1 MGKGRKID
9 PFHHETRR
17 QKEKREKD
25 APRDLA
31 SQQTLTS
38 LVDGTYQP
46 PRIGNHPRAS
56 TSSLRPDSSG
66 GDVGNMDQ
74 HPDHYGPDHD
84 DGDYD
89 HMLDSQSHL
98 AHHGSLAATSALSA
112 WGSIPWDV
120 PSSIPNHPSP
130 EFNFLDPKI
139 TAAVRNR
146 DRNVTHQR
154 KDDIWQKLM
163 RKLFPVYM
171 WLKVKTQNW
180 TATNALDSF
189 STKFCKC
196 GANAPRVTQ
205 WIDLVD
211 LTGQQR
217 MNFTFCKCLPRPVQ
231 VLANGFLASSPSEP
245 TTAFSMRLLAYHNHA
260 WHHSN
265 VRMAPFSETQQ
276 LFNEERSET
285 LWNKSQTA
293 GRDLQTCLG
302 QAILTYCNLLEM
314 NLDLIQSVLGMSE
327 LQKLASG
334 TCPGCFGP
342 SLRTGIY
349 RLNSVANRLNIS
361 FDGNFQQRHQKAA
374 GRNAVAMKIPDMF
387 TQPADLDRVK
397 EYIANQ
403 ERVHKI
409 NKKADKCAA
418 SHKAGNDNR
427 NKTTWKACDDTGLM
441 GACCRHDSVIYL
453 TNIEGT
459 GENRALPLVI
469 LERIIHTIEADRPI
483 GVLYDLVCS
492 LDKFIQLRDIW
503 PESRGRLSFG
513 TSVFHAYVHEWP
525 CQVKYNPRYQ
535 KGWGLSDGESLERLW
550 SALSPLV
557 SPLRYATRNNRLGA
571 LAHRCKHRN
580 KQSVVK
586 LASWLRKKF
595 DQALVR
601 RDTEKDVISRLVQI
615 RNPNGDGQQGYTV
628 EFLRSQ
634 WQDQVQVAPDKDED
648 VIGQTNLATFYENE
662 EVLNE
667 YRDRVR
673 SGSWPSSLFELND
686 IISTI
691 TEREAAQHKLAALLG
706 KDYDQLRGTRTTEMG
721 MLTLLWRAKSKLFA
735 TAVDVRAERQ
745 PLISTDSGNILGT
758 RLKEK
763 IMAAIKRR
771 SKPVD
776 MVIKTFNLRR
786 REYFAKFNPSQL
798 RLPENHDLTLA
809 EFQSMDLDDPL
820 WNDGHFYHARA
831 PWATDPL
838 VRGGIRSVLLL
849 DRVEEEIELL
859 TQELDRAMSWAH
871 DYRGSVR
878 SMIAEIELAAE
889 EPVDVNDTQFSSFL
903 PGFPIRGKLQLL
915 HSELHSHLN
924 EHERLMVGWMADVDF
939 LWMKTRCQYTKNEH
953 RWFKVIATIK
963 RNLVGRDMAF
973 IDDAME
979 NLTFAEMGTST
990 EGEGRQENDPEDFE
1004 IPPNEEASEE
1014 GGNGRVGNEENG
1026 NEVTNEAS
1034 STQEASS

>member
-112 WGSIPWDV
+112 WGSIPWDL
-120 PSSIPNHPSP
+120 SA
-130 EFNFLDPKI
+130 
-139 TAAVRNR
+139 TA

-245 TTAFSMRLLAYHNHA
+245 TTAFSMRL
-260 WHHSN
+260 S
-265 VRMAPFSETQQ
+265 FSM
-276 LFNEERSET
+276 RSGRKRSGI
-285 LWNKSQTA
+285 KSQTA
-293 GRDLQTCLG
+293 TCLG

-342 SLRTGIY
+342 SSRTGIY

-374 GRNAVAMKIPDMF
+374 GQNAVAMKIPDMF

-427 NKTTWKACDDTGLM
+427 NETTWKACDDTGLM

-503 PESRGRLSFG
+503 PESRGRLSFR

-809 EFQSMDLDDPL
+809 EFQSMDLDDPPL
-820 WNDGHFYHARA
+820 ERWSLLPCSSPMGHRS
-831 PWATDPL
+831 PCK
-838 VRGGIRSVLLL
+838 RGIRSVLLL

>member
-1 MGKGRKID
+1 MAKGRKID
-9 PFHHETRR
+9 PFTHETRR
-17 QKEKREKD
+17 EKNTN
-25 APRDLA
+25 RDSA
-31 SQQTLTS
+31 SQQTLAS
-38 LVDGTYQP
+38 LVAGTYQP
-46 PRIGNHPRAS
+46 PRIGNHPRPS
-56 TSSLRPDSSG
+56 TSSFGSNSSG
-66 GDVGNMDQ
+66 GDVGNTYQYHDHQ
-74 HPDHYGPDHD
+74 HPDHYGPDQD
-84 DGDYD
+84 DGDHD
-89 HMLDSQSHL
+89 HMLESQSHI

-120 PSSIPNHPSP
+120 PSSIPNRSSP
-130 EFNFLDPKI
+130 EFNFLDPEI
-139 TAAVRNR
+139 TAAIRNR
-146 DRNVTHQR
+146 DRNASHQR
-154 KDDIWQKLM
+154 KDDAWQKLM
-163 RKLFPVYM
+163 GKLFPVYM

-196 GANAPRVTQ
+196 GPNTPRIKQ

-211 LTGQQR
+211 ITGQQR
-217 MNFTFCKCLPRPVQ
+217 MHFTFCKCIPRPVQ
-231 VLANGFLASSPSEP
+231 ILANGFLASSPSEP
-245 TTAFSMRLLAYHNHA
+245 TAGFSMRLLAYHNHA

-302 QAILTYCNLLEM
+302 QAILTYHNLLEM
-314 NLDLIQSVLGMSE
+314 NLNLIQSLLGLSD

-342 SLRTGIY
+342 SSQTGIY
-349 RLNSVANRLNIS
+349 RLTSVANRLNIS

-374 GRNAVAMKIPDMF
+374 GRNAVELKIPDMF

-403 ERVHKI
+403 EQVHKI

-427 NKTTWKACDDTGLM
+427 NETTWKACDDTGLM

-469 LERIIHTIEADRPI
+469 LERIINTIEAGRPI
-483 GVLYDLVCS
+483 GVLYDLGCS
-492 LDKFIQLRDIW
+492 LDKFIKLRDIW
-503 PESRGRLSFG
+503 PESRSRLSFG

-535 KGWGLSDGESLERLW
+535 QGWGLSDGESLERLW

-580 KQSVVK
+580 KHSVTK

-615 RNPNGDGQQGYTV
+615 RNPNADGQQGYTV
-628 EFLRSQ
+628 QFFRTQ
-634 WQDQVQVAPDKDED
+634 WEDQVRVALDKED
-648 VIGQTNLATFYENE
+648 DAIGQTNLATFYENE

-667 YRDRVR
+667 YRDQVR
-673 SGSWPSSLFELND
+673 SGSWPATLFELNN

-706 KDYDQLRGTRTTEMG
+706 KDYEHLRGTRTTEMG
-721 MLTLLWRAKSKLFA
+721 MLTLLWRAKSELFA
-735 TAVDVRAERQ
+735 MAVDVRAERQ
-745 PLISTDSGNILGT
+745 PLISTESGNILGT

-776 MVIKTFNLRR
+776 VVIKTFNLRR
-786 REYFAKFNPSQL
+786 REYLAKFNPSQL
-798 RLPENHDLTLA
+798 RLPENRDLTLA

-859 TQELDRAMSWAH
+859 TQELDRAISWAH
-871 DYRGSVR
+871 DYRR
-878 SMIAEIELAAE
+878 SILSTIAEIELAAE
-889 EPVDVNDTQFSSFL
+889 EPVD
-903 PGFPIRGKLQLL
+903 
-915 HSELHSHLN
+915 SHLN
-924 EHERLMVGWMADVDF
+924 EHERLMVGWMVDVEF

-953 RWFKVIATIK
+953 RWFEVIATIK
-963 RNLVGRDMAF
+963 RKLVGRDMAF
-973 IDDAME
+973 IDDALE
-979 NLTFAEMGTST
+979 NMTFAENGTGT
-990 EGEGRQENDPEDFE
+990 EEEERQENDPEDFE
-1004 IPPNEEASEE
+1004 IPPNEQSGEE
-1014 GGNGRVGNEENG
+1014 GANGGEVNEG
-1026 NEVTNEAS
+1026 D
-1034 STQEASS
+1034 

>member
-1 MGKGRKID
+1 MGKGHKIN

-17 QKEKREKD
+17 EKKKREKN
-25 APRDLA
+25 ATRNSA

-46 PRIGNHPRAS
+46 PRIGNHPRAF
-56 TSSLRPDSSG
+56 TSSLGSNPSG
-66 GDVGNMDQ
+66 GDVGNTYQYHDHQ
-74 HPDHYGPDHD
+74 HPNHYGPDQD
-84 DGDYD
+84 DGDQD
-89 HMLDSQSHL
+89 LMLESQSQI
-98 AHHGSLAATSALSA
+98 AHHGTLAATSALSA

-120 PSSIPNHPSP
+120 PSSIPNRSAPG
-130 EFNFLDPKI
+130 FNFLDPEI

-146 DRNVTHQR
+146 DRNASHQR
-154 KDDIWQKLM
+154 KDDAWQKLM
-163 RKLFPVYM
+163 GKLFPVYM

-196 GANAPRVTQ
+196 GPNTPRIKQ

-211 LTGQQR
+211 LVGQQR
-217 MNFTFCKCLPRPVQ
+217 MLFTFCKCIPRPVQ
-231 VLANGFLASSPSEP
+231 ILANGFLASSPSEP
-245 TTAFSMRLLAYHNHA
+245 TAAFSMRLLAYHNHA

-293 GRDLQTCLG
+293 
-302 QAILTYCNLLEM
+302 
-314 NLDLIQSVLGMSE
+314 
-327 LQKLASG
+327 
-334 TCPGCFGP
+334 
-342 SLRTGIY
+342 
-349 RLNSVANRLNIS
+349 
-361 FDGNFQQRHQKAA
+361 KAA
-374 GRNAVAMKIPDMF
+374 GRNAVELKIPNMF
-387 TQPADLDRVK
+387 TKPADLDRVK
-397 EYIANQ
+397 SYIANQ

-427 NKTTWKACDDTGLM
+427 NETTWKACDDTGLM

-469 LERIIHTIEADRPI
+469 LERIINTIEADRPI
-483 GVLYDLVCS
+483 GVLYGLGCS
-492 LDKFIQLRDIW
+492 LDKFIKLRDIW
-503 PESRGRLSFG
+503 PESRSRLSFG

-550 SALSPLV
+550 SALSPL
-557 SPLRYATRNNRLGA
+557 PLG
-571 LAHRCKHRN
+571 
-580 KQSVVK
+580 S
-586 LASWLRKKF
+586 
-595 DQALVR
+595 
-601 RDTEKDVISRLVQI
+601 
-615 RNPNGDGQQGYTV
+615 QGYTV
-628 EFLRSQ
+628 QFFRTQ
-634 WQDQVQVAPDKDED
+634 WEDQVRVALDKNED

-667 YRDRVR
+667 YRDQVR
-673 SGSWPSSLFELND
+673 SGSWPATLFELNH

-706 KDYDQLRGTRTTEMG
+706 KDYEHLRGTRTTEMG
-721 MLTLLWRAKSKLFA
+721 MLTLLWRAKSELFA
-735 TAVDVRAERQ
+735 MAVDVRAERQ
-745 PLISTDSGNILGT
+745 PLISTESGNILGT

-776 MVIKTFNLRR
+776 VVIKTFNLRR
-786 REYFAKFNPSQL
+786 REYLAKFNPSQL
-798 RLPENHDLTLA
+798 RLPENRDLTLA

-820 WNDGHFYHARA
+820 WNNGHFYHARA

-859 TQELDRAMSWAH
+859 TQELDRAISWA
-871 DYRGSVR
+871 
-878 SMIAEIELAAE
+878 
-889 EPVDVNDTQFSSFL
+889 QSF
-903 PGFPIRGKLQLL
+903 
-915 HSELHSHLN
+915 
-924 EHERLMVGWMADVDF
+924 
-939 LWMKTRCQYTKNEH
+939 
-953 RWFKVIATIK
+953 
-963 RNLVGRDMAF
+963 
-973 IDDAME
+973 
-979 NLTFAEMGTST
+979 
-990 EGEGRQENDPEDFE
+990 RQ
-1004 IPPNEEASEE
+1004 
-1014 GGNGRVGNEENG
+1014 
-1026 NEVTNEAS
+1026 
-1034 STQEASS
+1034 